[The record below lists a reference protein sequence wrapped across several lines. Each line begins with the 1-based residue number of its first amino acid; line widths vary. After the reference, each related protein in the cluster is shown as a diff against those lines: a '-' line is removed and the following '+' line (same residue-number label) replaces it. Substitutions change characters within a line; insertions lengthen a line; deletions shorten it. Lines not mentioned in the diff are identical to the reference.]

1 MKLFRSGSEIG
12 PAELAWGLESGEQ
25 IQILDV
31 RAPFHL
37 ETGRIELAP
46 EARFYNIT
54 GSQMLEVRDLEQTP
68 LDPKL
73 PVAVV
78 CGKGSDSKKVAL
90 HLERL
95 GMAAQSLAG
104 GMTAW
109 MQMSV
114 PRELETPPALDR
126 LVQLDRL
133 GKGSLGYLLV
143 SDGEALVVDP
153 PRDYQVYLD
162 LAREAGASIV
172 GVADTHIHADY
183 ISGAPQLSK
192 ELQVPYYLHPADAV
206 YPYDGTAG
214 KIAFEPIEEGAA
226 VLVGRCALSVRHTPG
241 HTEGSVSYLVDD
253 QAAFTGDFLF
263 IESIGRP
270 DLAGKTGEWTDQLWA
285 SLEGARRDWAESAW
299 IYPAHY
305 GSESERQD
313 NRVVGER
320 LRELPSRNQA
330 FTITDRISFGEFV
343 NGRTAT
349 FPDAYRKIKA
359 VNVGLLELSAN
370 EADELEIGKNECALG
385 GR

>member
-1 MKLFRSGSEIG
+1 MKLFRSASEIG
-12 PAELAWGLESGEQ
+12 PVELARGLEAGEE

-31 RAPFHL
+31 RAPSRL
-37 ETGRIELAP
+37 ETGHIELAP
-46 EARFYNIT
+46 EARFHNIT
-54 GSQMLEVRDLEQTP
+54 GSQILKVRDLEQTP
-68 LDPKL
+68 LDPQL

-78 CGKGSDSKKVAL
+78 CGKGADSKKVAL

-109 MQMSV
+109 MQMSI
-114 PRELETPPALDR
+114 PRELEAPPALDR
-126 LVQLDRL
+126 LVQLDRV

-162 LAREAGASIV
+162 LAREADASIV
-172 GVADTHIHADY
+172 GVADTHVHADY
-183 ISGAPQLSK
+183 ISGGPQLSK

-214 KIAFEPIEEGAA
+214 KIAFEPLEEGAS
-226 VLVGRCALSVRHTPG
+226 VQVGRCGLSVRHTPG

-253 QAAFTGDFLF
+253 QAALTGDFLF
-263 IESIGRP
+263 VESIGRP

-285 SLEGARRDWAESAW
+285 SLEGARRDWPESAW

-330 FTITDRISFGEFV
+330 FTITDRTSFAEFV
-343 NGRTAT
+343 EGRKAS

-359 VNVGLLELSAN
+359 VNVGLLELSTK